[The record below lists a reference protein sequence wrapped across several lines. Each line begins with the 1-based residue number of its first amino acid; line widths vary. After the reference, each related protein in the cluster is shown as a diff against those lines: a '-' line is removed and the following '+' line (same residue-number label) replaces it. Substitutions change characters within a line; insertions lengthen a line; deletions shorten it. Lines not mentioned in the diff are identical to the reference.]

1 MEKKSKGKIIIIG
14 GSEDKGLAAAQ
25 DKQDSD
31 GEVNRYYDNG
41 ILKRVVDESS
51 KGQDSRI
58 EIVTTA
64 STVPDEIGND
74 YIEAFAR
81 LGVKDSGIL
90 NIETREQAA
99 DVELLKR
106 LQAADIVMVTGGD
119 QMRLTSILGGSP
131 FIALLQEKLD
141 KEKFV
146 YAGSSAGAAAASNI
160 MVFKGSSEEALLKG
174 RVRITAGLG
183 LVDNVIID
191 THFVTRGRIGRLFQ
205 SVVANPGI
213 MGIGMEE
220 NAALLIKNNVMEAI
234 GPEMTILVDGRS
246 IADTNF
252 IFVDEGEAISIEN
265 MVVHVMS
272 KYDIYDLNE
281 HKLTIDHRNNR
292 DENN

>member
-1 MEKKSKGKIIIIG
+1 MKTKGKLIIIG
-14 GSEDKGLAAAQ
+14 GSEDKGLAAAH
-25 DKQDSD
+25 DKAD
-31 GEVNRYYDNG
+31 GDTDVNRYYDTG

-51 KGQDSRI
+51 KKEKSRI

-64 STVPDEIGND
+64 STVPDEIGKD
-74 YIEAFAR
+74 YADAFSR
-81 LGVKDSGIL
+81 LGAKDNGIL

-99 DVELLKR
+99 DETILAR
-106 LQAADIVMVTGGD
+106 LQAADVVMFTGGD
-119 QMRLTSILGGSP
+119 QMRLTAILGGTA
-131 FIALLQEKLD
+131 FIGLIRQKLD
-141 KEKFV
+141 KENFV

-183 LVDNVIID
+183 LIDNVIID

-220 NAALLIKNNVMEAI
+220 NAALLIKDNIMEAI
-234 GPEMTILVDGRS
+234 GPEMTLLVDGRN

-252 IFVDEGEAISIEN
+252 IFVEEGEAISIEN

-272 KYDIYDLNE
+272 KYDTYDLKD
-281 HKLTIDHRNNR
+281 HKLSIDHRNNR
-292 DENN
+292 DEK